1 MKILRRKR
9 IVLASVVFLVVTL
22 SLVGLAK
29 SMDLGVFAQNAYG
42 SYQLFFNLN
51 GWEWGGG
58 IQTMDCGTT
67 GPSDG
72 CEVTLP
78 DGPSSTNEDSYVFA
92 GWADSANATEAQYS
106 AGSSFYIRKDT
117 TLYAVYEV
125 TTLSYQVYGGNT
137 AKSTCRRTVKTGV
150 CQVQLKTYAQ
160 MVAEGL
166 PERQGYTFLGWSST
180 SEATSAQYQPGELYT
195 VAPAASPLYGVW
207 GVKANTFTLSFDA
220 NADGDTVSNMPQTQ
234 TYTSS
239 DTTHTFTVPT
249 TKPTRQGYTFL
260 YWLEDLHSTE
270 QINPGAQITVGNSYG
285 TVFTK
290 TLYAVWKA
298 DDVQY
303 TLNYNA
309 NGGVYT
315 GVDPYIEPTV
325 TGCKTNT
332 GMCNV
337 QLTTYYPYRDDYT
350 FQGWA
355 GSDSAAVAEYQP
367 GAVISLAGNSTLYA
381 VWQKNGADHEI
392 VDGDDGIKYVIS
404 SGEPLVIKAEGDL
417 SKFTELR
424 IDGLVVPAD
433 KYTKTSEGSQTVITI
448 SPEYLSTLPA
458 GDHIIT
464 LAWTDGE
471 VSTSLKIAEKPDD
484 SGIEVPDTSAGTP
497 NTGASTGD
505 NIGGGIA
512 MMILPVV
519 MAGLTTLA
527 YKRNANKA
535 HRKFD

>member
-1 MKILRRKR
+1 M
-9 IVLASVVFLVVTL
+9 
-22 SLVGLAK
+22 VG
-29 SMDLGVFAQNAYG
+29 N
-42 SYQLFFNLN
+42 
-51 GWEWGGG
+51 GGG
-58 IQTMDCGTT
+58 SVQTLDCGTT
-67 GPSDG
+67 GPSTG
-72 CEVTLP
+72 CNVTLP
-78 DGPSSTNEDSYVFA
+78 NGPSSTNEDSYVFA

-150 CQVQLKTYAQ
+150 CQVQLKTYEQ

-207 GVKANTFTLSFDA
+207 GVKASTFTLNFDA
-220 NADGDTVSNMPQTQ
+220 NAGSDTVTNMPQTQ

-249 TKPTRQGYTFL
+249 TRPTRQGYTFL

-290 TLYAVWKA
+290 TLYAVW
-298 DDVQY
+298 
-303 TLNYNA
+303 
-309 NGGVYT
+309 
-315 GVDPYIEPTV
+315 
-325 TGCKTNT
+325 
-332 GMCNV
+332 
-337 QLTTYYPYRDDYT
+337 
-350 FQGWA
+350 
-355 GSDSAAVAEYQP
+355 
-367 GAVISLAGNSTLYA
+367 
-381 VWQKNGADHEI
+381 QKNGTDHEI
-392 VDGDDGIKYVIS
+392 VDGGDGIKYVIS

-433 KYTKTSEGSQTVITI
+433 KYTKTSEGSQTVITV

-484 SGIEVPDTSAGTP
+484 SDIEVPDTSAGTP